1 MVEKIEKLLIL
12 QDRDRR
18 LRRLRGE
25 LAEIEPERQ
34 VLKAKASGAQTGLD
48 NAKNK
53 VKEIESKRKEL
64 ELEVEAKKELIRK
77 YANQQFQTRKN
88 EEYRALAH
96 EIDACKA
103 AIFKIEDEEIAL
115 MEQGETAQKEVVAA
129 TKGAAEAKKLVDD
142 QITQLA
148 TREQNLKKE
157 LADLEA
163 NREELANAVEET
175 VRGRYERLVKHKGE
189 NVVVG
194 IQHGVCGGCHMKVPP
209 QVLLSCRQQQEL
221 VTCSNCGRILYYTR
235 DMDLAVAE

>member
-25 LAEIEPERQ
+25 LGEIEPERQ
-34 VLKAKASGAQTGLD
+34 MLKAKASGAQTGLEK
-48 NAKNK
+48 AKNK

-96 EIDACKA
+96 EIDTCKA

-115 MEQGETAQKEVVAA
+115 MELGETAQKEVVAA

-142 QITQLA
+142 QISQLA
-148 TREQNLKKE
+148 
-157 LADLEA
+157 
-163 NREELANAVEET
+163 
-175 VRGRYERLVKHKGE
+175 
-189 NVVVG
+189 
-194 IQHGVCGGCHMKVPP
+194 M
-209 QVLLSCRQQQEL
+209 
-221 VTCSNCGRILYYTR
+221 
-235 DMDLAVAE
+235 